1 MLQQQLIC
9 QQLRHL
15 FRRVRRKKRRFQR
28 NNLTFYIVKEKG
40 HESAL
45 FLSFNIQYNV
55 FMRIQTVLSYAFFF
69 LIAVFAIGPV
79 QYAESQSNNLTPEQ
93 EAQLRAE
100 LQNIE
105 NEIKAQQ
112 NILKTKEAEGA
123 GYQRDID
130 ILNAKIKQAQ
140 LKIKA
145 QELSINKLG
154 KDITIKTNTI
164 TALGGRINKGRD
176 SLSQIIQ
183 RTRELDNYTV
193 AEALL
198 STKNI
203 SEFFIDLDSFTS
215 IKQEMKTHLNTIK
228 TAKAENEEARQELD
242 DKRNEEIGVKVN
254 IENERKIIQA
264 SEAQKK
270 KLLALNKN
278 EQKAYKSVIADKTK
292 RAAEIRNALFQLRD
306 TAAIKFGDAVTYAKA
321 ASAKTGV
328 RAAFVLSIIQQ
339 ESNLGANVGACFLRN
354 QETGA
359 GVRRSSGVAV
369 ANVMKPSRD
378 VKPFL
383 EVTASL
389 GRDAFNTPVSCPLS
403 YGFGGAM
410 GPAQFIP
417 STWVLFKD
425 RIATLNGKSFADPWN
440 PQDAFMASA
449 LYLADLGASA
459 QTATTERN
467 AACRYYSGRSCS
479 GSNTFYGNQVMARVK
494 TMQENI
500 DILQGN

>member
-1 MLQQQLIC
+1 
-9 QQLRHL
+9 
-15 FRRVRRKKRRFQR
+15 
-28 NNLTFYIVKEKG
+28 
-40 HESAL
+40 
-45 FLSFNIQYNV
+45 
-55 FMRIQTVLSYAFFF
+55 MRIQSFFAGTIVFLVAF
-69 LIAVFAIGPV
+69 LIALPFQLAL
-79 QYAESQSNNLTPEQ
+79 SQTNNLTPEQ
-93 EAQLRAE
+93 EASLRAE

-105 NEIKAQQ
+105 NEIKVQQ
-112 NILKTKEAEGA
+112 NILKDKESEGA
-123 GYQRDID
+123 GYQRDVD
-130 ILNAKIKQAQ
+130 ILNAKIRQAQ

-154 KDITIKTNTI
+154 KDISVKTSTI
-164 TALGGRINKGRD
+164 TTLGGRINKSKE
-176 SLSQIIQ
+176 SLAQIVQ
-183 RTRELDNYTV
+183 RTREIDNYSI

-198 STKNI
+198 STKDI

-215 IKQEMKTHLNTIK
+215 IKQEMRSHLTTIK
-228 TAKAENEEARQELD
+228 VAKAENEEAKQELD
-242 DKRNEEIGVKVN
+242 DRRNEEIGIKVN
-254 IENERKIIQA
+254 VENERKTIQA
-264 SEAQKK
+264 AEAQKK

-278 EQKAYKSVIADKTK
+278 EQKTYKSIIADKSK
-292 RAAEIRNALFQLRD
+292 RAAEIRNALFALRD

-354 QETGA
+354 EETGA
-359 GVRRSSGVAV
+359 GVRRSTGAAV
-369 ANVMKPSRD
+369 SNLMKPTRD

-383 EVTASL
+383 EITKSL
-389 GRDAFNTPVSCPLS
+389 GRDPFNTPVSCPLNVG
-403 YGFGGAM
+403 YGGAM

-417 STWVLFKD
+417 STWALFKD
-425 RIATLNGKSFADPWN
+425 RIATINGKSFADPWN

-449 LYLADLGASA
+449 LYLADLGASSQNA
-459 QTATTERN
+459 TAERN

-500 DILQGN
+500 DILQAN

>member
-1 MLQQQLIC
+1 M
-9 QQLRHL
+9 
-15 FRRVRRKKRRFQR
+15 
-28 NNLTFYIVKEKG
+28 
-40 HESAL
+40 
-45 FLSFNIQYNV
+45 
-55 FMRIQTVLSYAFFF
+55 VLWYAFVF
-69 LIAVFAIGPV
+69 LFAFVALSPFKH
-79 QYAESQSNNLTPEQ
+79 ADSQTNNLTPEQ

-105 NEIKAQQ
+105 NEIKQQ
-112 NILKTKEAEGA
+112 QEILKSKEAEGA
-123 GYQRDID
+123 NYQRDID

-154 KDITIKTNTI
+154 KDITIKSNTI
-164 TALGGRINKGRD
+164 SALNGRIVKGRD

-183 RTRELDNYTV
+183 RTREIDNYSV

-198 STKNI
+198 SAKDI

-215 IKQEMKTHLNTIK
+215 IKQEMRSHLSTIK
-228 TAKAENEEARQELD
+228 TAKAENEEAKQELD
-242 DKRNEEIGVKVN
+242 DRRNEEIGIKVN
-254 IENERKIIQA
+254 VENERKVIQNA
-264 SEAQKK
+264 EAQKK
-270 KLLALNKN
+270 KLLNLNKN

-359 GVRRSSGVAV
+359 GVRRSSGAAV
-369 ANVMKPSRD
+369 SNLMKPSRD
-378 VKPFL
+378 IKPFL
-383 EVTASL
+383 QITSAL
-389 GRDAFNTPVSCPLS
+389 GRDPFNTPVSCPLS

-417 STWVLFKD
+417 STWVLFQD
-425 RIATLNGKSFADPWN
+425 RIATLNGKSAADPWN

-449 LYLADLGASA
+449 LYLADLGASSQNA
-459 QTATTERN
+459 TAERN

>member
-1 MLQQQLIC
+1 
-9 QQLRHL
+9 
-15 FRRVRRKKRRFQR
+15 
-28 NNLTFYIVKEKG
+28 
-40 HESAL
+40 
-45 FLSFNIQYNV
+45 
-55 FMRIQTVLSYAFFF
+55 MRIQSFFAGTIVFLVVF
-69 LIAVFAIGPV
+69 LIALPFQLAL
-79 QYAESQSNNLTPEQ
+79 SQTNNLTPEQ
-93 EAQLRAE
+93 EASLRAE

-105 NEIKAQQ
+105 NEIKVQQ
-112 NILKTKEAEGA
+112 NILKDKESEGA
-123 GYQRDID
+123 GYQRDVD

-154 KDITIKTNTI
+154 KDISVKTSTI
-164 TALGGRINKGRD
+164 TTLGGRINKSKE
-176 SLSQIIQ
+176 SLAQIVQ
-183 RTRELDNYTV
+183 RTREIDNYSI

-198 STKNI
+198 STKDI

-215 IKQEMKTHLNTIK
+215 IKQEMRSHLTTIK
-228 TAKAENEEARQELD
+228 VAKAENEEAKQELD
-242 DKRNEEIGVKVN
+242 DRRNEEIGIKVN
-254 IENERKIIQA
+254 VENERKTIQA
-264 SEAQKK
+264 AEAQKK

-278 EQKAYKSVIADKTK
+278 EQKTYKSIIADKSK
-292 RAAEIRNALFQLRD
+292 RAAEIRNALFALRD

-354 QETGA
+354 EETGA
-359 GVRRSSGVAV
+359 GVRRSTGAAV
-369 ANVMKPSRD
+369 SNLMKPTRD

-383 EVTASL
+383 EITKSL
-389 GRDAFNTPVSCPLS
+389 GRDPFNTPVSCPLNVG
-403 YGFGGAM
+403 YGGAM

-417 STWVLFKD
+417 STWALFKD
-425 RIATLNGKSFADPWN
+425 RIATINGKSFADPWN

-449 LYLADLGASA
+449 LYLADLGASSQNA
-459 QTATTERN
+459 TAERN

-500 DILQGN
+500 DILQAN

>member
-1 MLQQQLIC
+1 ML
-9 QQLRHL
+9 
-15 FRRVRRKKRRFQR
+15 
-28 NNLTFYIVKEKG
+28 
-40 HESAL
+40 
-45 FLSFNIQYNV
+45 YNV
-55 FMRIQTVLSYAFFF
+55 LMRLQLVLWYAFIF
-69 LIAVFAIGPV
+69 LFAFLALSPFKH
-79 QYAESQSNNLTPEQ
+79 AESQTNNLTPEQ

-105 NEIKAQQ
+105 NEIKQQ
-112 NILKTKEAEGA
+112 QDILKTKEAEGA
-123 GYQRDID
+123 NYQRDID
-130 ILNAKIKQAQ
+130 ILNAKIRQAQ

-154 KDITIKTNTI
+154 KDISIKTNTI
-164 TALGGRINKGRD
+164 NTLGGKIVKSKD

-183 RTRELDNYTV
+183 RTREIDNYSL

-198 STKNI
+198 SSKDI

-215 IKQEMKTHLNTIK
+215 IKQQMRSHLTTIK
-228 TAKAENEEARQELD
+228 TAKAENEEAKQDLD
-242 DKRNEEIGVKVN
+242 NKRNEEIGIKVN
-254 IENERKIIQA
+254 VENERKIIQNA
-264 SEAQKK
+264 EAQKK
-270 KLLALNKN
+270 KLLALNKS
-278 EQKAYKSVIADKTK
+278 EQKAYKSVIADKNK

-306 TAAIKFGDAVTYAKA
+306 SAAIKFGDAVTYAKA

-359 GVRRSSGVAV
+359 GVRKSSGAV
-369 ANVMKPSRD
+369 VQNVMKPTRD

-383 EVTASL
+383 EVTATL

-403 YGFGGAM
+403 YGYGGAM

-449 LYLADLGASA
+449 LYLADLGASS
-459 QTATTERN
+459 QTATAERN
-467 AACRYYSGRSCS
+467 AACRYYSGKSCS

-494 TMQENI
+494 TMQDNI

>member
-1 MLQQQLIC
+1 
-9 QQLRHL
+9 
-15 FRRVRRKKRRFQR
+15 
-28 NNLTFYIVKEKG
+28 
-40 HESAL
+40 
-45 FLSFNIQYNV
+45 
-55 FMRIQTVLSYAFFF
+55 MRIQSFFAGTLVFLVAF
-69 LIAVFAIGPV
+69 LIALPFQLAL
-79 QYAESQSNNLTPEQ
+79 SQTNNLTPEQ
-93 EAQLRAE
+93 EASLRAE

-105 NEIKAQQ
+105 NEIKVQQ
-112 NILKTKEAEGA
+112 NILKDKESEGA
-123 GYQRDID
+123 GYQRDVD

-154 KDITIKTNTI
+154 KDISVKTSTI
-164 TALGGRINKGRD
+164 TTLGGRINKSKE
-176 SLSQIIQ
+176 SLAQIVQ
-183 RTRELDNYTV
+183 RTREIDNYSI

-198 STKNI
+198 STKDI

-215 IKQEMKTHLNTIK
+215 IKQEMRSHLTTIK
-228 TAKAENEEARQELD
+228 VAKAENEEAKQELD
-242 DKRNEEIGVKVN
+242 DRRNEEIGIKVN
-254 IENERKIIQA
+254 VENERKTIQA
-264 SEAQKK
+264 AEAQKK

-278 EQKAYKSVIADKTK
+278 EQKTYKSIIADKSK
-292 RAAEIRNALFQLRD
+292 RAAEIRNALFALRD

-354 QETGA
+354 EETGA
-359 GVRRSSGVAV
+359 GVRRSTGAAV
-369 ANVMKPSRD
+369 SNLMKPTRD

-383 EVTASL
+383 EITKSL
-389 GRDAFNTPVSCPLS
+389 GRDPFNTPVSCPLNVG
-403 YGFGGAM
+403 YGGAM

-417 STWVLFKD
+417 STWALFKD
-425 RIATLNGKSFADPWN
+425 RIATINGKSFADPWN

-449 LYLADLGASA
+449 LYLADLGASSQNA
-459 QTATTERN
+459 TAERN

-500 DILQGN
+500 DILQAN

>member
-1 MLQQQLIC
+1 
-9 QQLRHL
+9 
-15 FRRVRRKKRRFQR
+15 
-28 NNLTFYIVKEKG
+28 
-40 HESAL
+40 
-45 FLSFNIQYNV
+45 
-55 FMRIQTVLSYAFFF
+55 MRIQLVLWYAFIF
-69 LIAVFAIGPV
+69 LFAFVALSPFKH
-79 QYAESQSNNLTPEQ
+79 ADSQTNNLTPEQ

-105 NEIKAQQ
+105 NEIKQQ
-112 NILKTKEAEGA
+112 QEILKSKEAEGA
-123 GYQRDID
+123 NYQRDID

-154 KDITIKTNTI
+154 KDITIKSNTI
-164 TALGGRINKGRD
+164 SALNGRIVKGRD

-183 RTRELDNYTV
+183 RTREIDNYSV

-198 STKNI
+198 SAKDI
-203 SEFFIDLDSFTS
+203 SEFFIDLDSFTT
-215 IKQEMKTHLNTIK
+215 IKQEMRSHLSTIK
-228 TAKAENEEARQELD
+228 TAKAENEEAKQELD
-242 DKRNEEIGVKVN
+242 DRRNEEIGIKVN
-254 IENERKIIQA
+254 VENERKVIQNA
-264 SEAQKK
+264 EAQKK
-270 KLLALNKN
+270 KLLNLNKN

-359 GVRRSSGVAV
+359 GVRRSSGAAV
-369 ANVMKPSRD
+369 SNLMKPSRD

-383 EVTASL
+383 QITSAL
-389 GRDAFNTPVSCPLS
+389 GRDPFNTPVSCPLS
-403 YGFGGAM
+403 YGYGGAM

-417 STWVLFKD
+417 STWVLFQD
-425 RIATLNGKSFADPWN
+425 RIATLNGKSVADPWN

-449 LYLADLGASA
+449 LYLADLGASSQNA
-459 QTATTERN
+459 TAERN

>member
-1 MLQQQLIC
+1 
-9 QQLRHL
+9 
-15 FRRVRRKKRRFQR
+15 
-28 NNLTFYIVKEKG
+28 
-40 HESAL
+40 
-45 FLSFNIQYNV
+45 
-55 FMRIQTVLSYAFFF
+55 
-69 LIAVFAIGPV
+69 
-79 QYAESQSNNLTPEQ
+79 
-93 EAQLRAE
+93 
-100 LQNIE
+100 
-105 NEIKAQQ
+105 
-112 NILKTKEAEGA
+112 
-123 GYQRDID
+123 
-130 ILNAKIKQAQ
+130 
-140 LKIKA
+140 
-145 QELSINKLG
+145 LG
-154 KDITIKTNTI
+154 KDISIKTNTI
-164 TALGGRINKGRD
+164 NTLGGKIVKSKD

-183 RTRELDNYTV
+183 RTREIDNYSV

-198 STKNI
+198 SSKDI

-215 IKQEMKTHLNTIK
+215 IKQQMRSHLTTIK
-228 TAKAENEEARQELD
+228 TAKAENEEAKQDLD
-242 DKRNEEIGVKVN
+242 NKRNEEIGIKVN
-254 IENERKIIQA
+254 VENERKIIQNA
-264 SEAQKK
+264 EAQKK

-278 EQKAYKSVIADKTK
+278 EQKAYKSVIADKNK

-306 TAAIKFGDAVTYAKA
+306 SAAIKFGDAVTYAKA

-359 GVRRSSGVAV
+359 GVRRSSGAAV
-369 ANVMKPSRD
+369 QNLMKPNRD

-389 GRDAFNTPVSCPLS
+389 GRDPFNTPVSCPLS

-417 STWVLFKD
+417 STWALFKD
-425 RIATLNGKSFADPWN
+425 RIATLNNKPVADPWN

-449 LYLADLGASA
+449 LYLADLGASS
-459 QTATTERN
+459 QTATAERN

-494 TMQENI
+494 TMQDNI
-500 DILQGN
+500 NILQGN

>member
-1 MLQQQLIC
+1 
-9 QQLRHL
+9 
-15 FRRVRRKKRRFQR
+15 
-28 NNLTFYIVKEKG
+28 
-40 HESAL
+40 
-45 FLSFNIQYNV
+45 
-55 FMRIQTVLSYAFFF
+55 MRIQLVLWYAFIF
-69 LIAVFAIGPV
+69 LFAFVALSPFKH
-79 QYAESQSNNLTPEQ
+79 ADSQTNNLTPEQ

-105 NEIKAQQ
+105 NEIKQQ
-112 NILKTKEAEGA
+112 QEILKSKEAEGA
-123 GYQRDID
+123 NYQRDID

-154 KDITIKTNTI
+154 KDITIKSNTI
-164 TALGGRINKGRD
+164 SALNGRIVKGRD

-183 RTRELDNYTV
+183 RTREIDNYSV

-198 STKNI
+198 SAKDI

-215 IKQEMKTHLNTIK
+215 IKQEMRSHLSTIK
-228 TAKAENEEARQELD
+228 TAKAENEEAKQELD
-242 DKRNEEIGVKVN
+242 DRRNEEIGIKVN
-254 IENERKIIQA
+254 VENERKVIQNA
-264 SEAQKK
+264 EAQKK
-270 KLLALNKN
+270 KLLNLNKN

-359 GVRRSSGVAV
+359 GVRRSSGAAV
-369 ANVMKPSRD
+369 SNLMKPSRD

-383 EVTASL
+383 QITSAL
-389 GRDAFNTPVSCPLS
+389 GRDPFNTPVSCPLS
-403 YGFGGAM
+403 YGYGGAM

-417 STWVLFKD
+417 STWVLFQD
-425 RIATLNGKSFADPWN
+425 RIATLNGKSVADPWN

-449 LYLADLGASA
+449 LYLADLGASSQNA
-459 QTATTERN
+459 TAERN

>member
-1 MLQQQLIC
+1 MYKI
-9 QQLRHL
+9 
-15 FRRVRRKKRRFQR
+15 KRAQC
-28 NNLTFYIVKEKG
+28 
-40 HESAL
+40 AL
-45 FLSFNIQYNV
+45 FIFVNLSYNV
-55 FMRIQTVLSYAFFF
+55 SMRIQLVFWYAFILLF
-69 LIAVFAIGPV
+69 AVSLASPLKHV
-79 QYAESQSNNLTPEQ
+79 ESQTNNLTPEQ

-105 NEIKAQQ
+105 NEIKQQ
-112 NILKTKEAEGA
+112 QQILKSKEAEGA
-123 GYQRDID
+123 NYQRDVD

-145 QELSINKLG
+145 QELSISKLG
-154 KDITIKTNTI
+154 KDITIKANTI
-164 TALGGRINKGRD
+164 SALNGRIVKGKD
-176 SLSQIIQ
+176 SLAQIVQ
-183 RTRELDNYTV
+183 RTREIDNYTV

-198 STKNI
+198 STKDI
-203 SEFFIDLDSFTS
+203 SDFFIDLDSFTS
-215 IKQEMKTHLNTIK
+215 IKQEMRSHLTTIK
-228 TAKAENEEARQELD
+228 TAKAENEEAKQELD
-242 DKRNEEIGVKVN
+242 DKRNEEIGIKVN
-254 IENERKIIQA
+254 VENEKKIIQNA
-264 SEAQKK
+264 EAQKK

-278 EQKAYKSVIADKTK
+278 EQKAYKSVIADKNK

-328 RAAFVLSIIQQ
+328 RAAFILSIIQQ
-339 ESNLGANVGACFLRN
+339 ESNLGANVGACYLRN

-359 GVRRSSGVAV
+359 GVKKSTGAV
-369 ANVMKPSRD
+369 VSNVMKPTRD

-383 EVTASL
+383 DITTSL
-389 GRDAFNTPVSCPLS
+389 GRDALNTPVSCPLS
-403 YGFGGAM
+403 YGYGGAM

-425 RIATLNGKSFADPWN
+425 RIATLNGRSYADPWN

-449 LYLADLGASA
+449 LYLSDLGASS
-459 QTATTERN
+459 QSTTAERN
-467 AACRYYSGRSCS
+467 AACKYYSGKSCS

-494 TMQENI
+494 AMQDNI